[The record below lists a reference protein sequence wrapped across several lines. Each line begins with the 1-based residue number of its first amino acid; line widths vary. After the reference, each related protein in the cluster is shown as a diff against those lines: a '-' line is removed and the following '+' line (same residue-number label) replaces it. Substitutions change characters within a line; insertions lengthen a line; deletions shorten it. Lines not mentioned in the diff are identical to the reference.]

1 MILALPIEIKDREYL
16 SKLLLAHKFL
26 AQKKNIVLLSRSR
39 LCLKYIKTIKNAIF
53 LDKSLSVHKEKLSE
67 NIIRNNYLSVLDEE
81 APIYNWVS
89 FMTFSRLPFE
99 ILKKTQIYFVRSE
112 SEKKI
117 KKKRFNRKFNN
128 IKVVGHPKFDLLKDP
143 YIKLFQN
150 DANNIKST
158 YNKFVFIP
166 LSFIHDLK
174 GNNQNYQ
181 SYLNNTFATSK
192 KLKASYKKSVK
203 QWDLDKKN
211 YINFL
216 QIIYELAKKNPE
228 INFIIRPH
236 PTQSLNKI
244 KKDLNLYH
252 TTLK

>member
-1 MILALPIEIKDREYL
+1 M
-16 SKLLLAHKFL
+16 
-26 AQKKNIVLLSRSR
+26 
-39 LCLKYIKTIKNAIF
+39 
-53 LDKSLSVHKEKLSE
+53 
-67 NIIRNNYLSVLDEE
+67 
-81 APIYNWVS
+81 
-89 FMTFSRLPFE
+89 
-99 ILKKTQIYFVRSE
+99 
-112 SEKKI
+112 
-117 KKKRFNRKFNN
+117 
-128 IKVVGHPKFDLLKDP
+128 KDP

-192 KLKASYKKSVK
+192 KLKDSYKKSVK
-203 QWDLDKKN
+203 QWDSDKN

-216 QIIYELAKKNPE
+216 QIIYELAKNPE

-236 PTQSLNKI
+236 PTPKF
-244 KKDLNLYH
+244 K
-252 TTLK
+252 